1 MPTPTSIDTAAKLY
15 SKKLIEGAQ
24 QQLVRISDFSLSLT
38 EEAREKG
45 ESVMVQ
51 LATADAAGDWNDTTN
66 NFKSTDAKSIGEVSV
81 KLDQRKIAKT
91 QITPSQMMNFHPW
104 WWKRQ
109 GALNARS
116 VALAITAQAASVIT
130 PANFGDAKEDKI
142 QVSLDGFNNKQIAT
156 IRDRAI
162 TDKSL
167 QPADSVLVLNAS
179 YFSQLLGSLDANV
192 YGGREAITKGVIPG
206 LLGFANVVEWPGL
219 SIPGFVASRAALAF
233 AGRKIAFIS
242 TKPYEMVSDE
252 IVPELGC
259 VLTTVVHIDSD
270 TGKGTISVNGLF
282 GVGPGANDQLI
293 RLVGA
298 KAAAA

>member
-1 MPTPTSIDTAAKLY
+1 M
-15 SKKLIEGAQ
+15 
-24 QQLVRISDFSLSLT
+24 
-38 EEAREKG
+38 
-45 ESVMVQ
+45 
-51 LATADAAGDWNDTTN
+51 
-66 NFKSTDAKSIGEVSV
+66 SV

-91 QITPSQMMNFHPW
+91 QITPAQMMNFQPW
-104 WWKRQ
+104 WWQRQ

-116 VALAITAQAASVIT
+116 VALSITAQAAAVIT

-142 QVSLDGFNNKQIAT
+142 QVSLDGFSNKQVAT

-167 QPADSVLVLNAS
+167 HPADSVLVLNPS

-206 LLGFANVVEWPGL
+206 LLGFVNVVEWPGL
-219 SIPGFVASRAALAF
+219 TIPGFVASRAALAF
-233 AGRKIAFIS
+233 AGRQIAFIS
-242 TKPYEMVSDE
+242 TKPYEMVE
-252 IVPELGC
+252 HKVVPELGC

-270 TGKGTISVNGLF
+270 NGKGTISVNGLF
-282 GVGPGANDQLI
+282 GVGAGANDQLI

-298 KAAAA
+298 KAAA